1 MNNAGKGK
9 PRAWLRLREMPL
21 RYKAWHSV
29 PLLMPI
35 GLLLI
40 FLGARGSD
48 KWMIPVGLALLAVV
62 VIDMAVV
69 FPLVMVR
76 AKARRSEEDSA

>member
-1 MNNAGKGK
+1 MNNAGTGK
-9 PRAWLRLREMPL
+9 PGARLRLREMPL

-29 PLLMPI
+29 PFLMPI
-35 GLLLI
+35 GFLLI
-40 FLGARGSD
+40 FLGARGTH
-48 KWMIPVGLALLAVV
+48 KWMIPAGFALLAIV

-76 AKARRSEEDSA
+76 AKARRSQKD